1 MKRNVNNFDRRL
13 SGQGWLKTDQVAIY
27 LGTSPNNIR
36 NMVYRLKLF
45 PRKFMGRWY
54 FNREEIDQL
63 IMAGV

>member
-1 MKRNVNNFDRRL
+1 MKFNSRGFEGRL
-13 SGQGWLKTDQVAIY
+13 TGQGWMKTGQVAIY

-45 PRKFMGRWY
+45 PKKFMGRWY

-63 IMAGV
+63 IMAGG